1 MPFQKGHKLATG
13 GRREGAGRP
22 SKAQIVEREAI
33 AKRLEAKWDRRAE
46 ELDKATLKLA
56 LGWSEAKQDPFTGE
70 LREVWRYD
78 SRIHQAVLDRL
89 RPKPEPEAAKSGIT
103 VNIALAQYN
112 PHRHPLPLH
121 TQELPTPVLA
131 GNGERDNSGGEG
143 LASAERQ
150 GQDRLEFR
158 YSLDVT
164 PQGDILPPISNLRAG
179 EEGNLG
185 RNGQERVSGTGAL
198 SKPANKKQ
206 KRNRTTD

>member
-22 SKAQIVEREAI
+22 SKARIVEREAM
-33 AKRLEAKWDRRAE
+33 AERLEAKWDRRAE
-46 ELDKATLKLA
+46 ESAKATLRLA
-56 LGWSEAKQDPFTGE
+56 LGWSEARQDPFTGE

-89 RPKPEPEAAKSGIT
+89 WRKPEPEAAKSGIT

-121 TQELPTPVLA
+121 TQELPAPVLA
-131 GNGERDNSGGEG
+131 GNGERDNAGSEG
-143 LASAERQ
+143 MASEERQ

-164 PQGDILPPISNLRAG
+164 PQGDILPSVSNLRTG
-179 EEGNLG
+179 QESNLG
-185 RNGQERVSGTGAL
+185 RDRPERVSGTGTL
-198 SKPANKKQ
+198 SKSANKKQ
-206 KRNRTTD
+206 K